1 MVLYKAGIMPKS
13 AFSSPLQSDTFF
25 GSFCWSY
32 RYLYGESGLEKL
44 LHKSVDEKPQII
56 FSNAYPENYL
66 PLPMGV
72 YDTERQPFNMAEMAE
87 AKKIYQQNKK
97 YKKFTLIHKD
107 AFKKI
112 QNGERKGYSQFL
124 NDEQIVQVNSVHNMV
139 GRADGTVGSTE
150 GSGNLFVM
158 NGFYTN
164 KFEIFDVYI
173 LSVLDKDIIWKVLL
187 LMSELGIGAGK
198 SSGKGHFEP
207 ISINEETELATCQNA
222 NGYMAIS
229 NFIPAAG
236 DPSDGWYKTFVKY
249 GKLDREYAAG
259 QFPFKKPLLY
269 IQSGA
274 VFKTSQPKP
283 WYGSCITN
291 AAAVNGIVINACTV
305 ALQMHIP
312 G

>member
-1 MVLYKAGIMPKS
+1 MVLYKASIMPES
-13 AFSSPLQSDTFF
+13 AFSSPLQSDTLF
-25 GSFCWSY
+25 GAFCWSY
-32 RYLYGESGLEKL
+32 RYLYGECELEKL
-44 LHKSVDEKPQII
+44 LQKSINETPQII

-72 YDTERQPFNMAEMAE
+72 YDTERQPFNMTEMSE
-87 AKKIYQQNKK
+87 AKKIYQENKK
-97 YKKFTLIHKD
+97 YKKCTLVHKE

-112 QNGERKGYSQFL
+112 QNGIRNGYSQFL
-124 NDEQIVQVNSVHNMV
+124 SDGQVIQVESVHNMV

-150 GSGNLFVM
+150 GSGSLFVM
-158 NGFYTN
+158 DEFYVSGF
-164 KFEIFDVYI
+164 KAFDVYI
-173 LSVLDKDIIWKVLL
+173 LSVLDRDIIWEVLL

-207 ISINEETELATCQNA
+207 VSIDEETELGICHNP

-229 NFIPAAG
+229 NFIPAAA

-291 AAAVNGIVINACTV
+291 ASAVNGVVINACTV
-305 ALQMHIP
+305 AIQMHIP